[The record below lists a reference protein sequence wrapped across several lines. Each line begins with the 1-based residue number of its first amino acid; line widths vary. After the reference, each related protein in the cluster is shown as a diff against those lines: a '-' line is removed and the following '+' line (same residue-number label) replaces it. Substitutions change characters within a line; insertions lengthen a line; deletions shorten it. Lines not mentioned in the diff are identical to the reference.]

1 MKNET
6 DQKLESVA
14 AELRRAKRV
23 LFITGVAYLDQSAI
37 KRFLDNPAVDLFI
50 THQGPSSIQDDG
62 GSDSLQQLLDAKRMR
77 CWCHGHSIRRPEIVD
92 VGMIRVVPLEDATFA
107 KSTGVPER
115 GCIATIDFDVPED
128 QPPHVEM
135 IDLQN
140 WYNYRRQHWF
150 AIDEQRLV
158 CPDLMAFAGYS

>member
-1 MKNET
+1 MIAVQTRYSSSLMQSEC
-6 DQKLESVA
+6 V
-14 AELRRAKRV
+14 V
-23 LFITGVAYLDQSAI
+23 GVMNI
-37 KRFLDNPAVDLFI
+37 
-50 THQGPSSIQDDG
+50 
-62 GSDSLQQLLDAKRMR
+62 
-77 CWCHGHSIRRPEIVD
+77 SIRRPEIVD

-135 IDLQN
+135 INLQN
-140 WYNYRRQHWF
+140 WYNYRKQHWF

-158 CPDLMAFAGYS
+158 CPDLIAFAGYS